1 MPTGLWYLLR
11 QYSGFTL
18 GSASVFLTW
27 YTHDPESPHVMA
39 SLWACCGLGVVALIL
54 HELRPY
60 KVSGVACLVTVQ
72 RTRIVGRAFC

>member
-1 MPTGLWYLLR
+1 MWFVLR

-18 GSASVFLTW
+18 GLLSVFLTW
-27 YTHDPESPHVMA
+27 YTHDPESQHVMA

-60 KVSGVACLVTVQ
+60 KVSRGVMLVADLHIYERQ
-72 RTRIVGRAFC
+72 A